1 MLFVAFQSL
10 LLCEDC
16 ITAHERGGWFL
27 SCCCVKLRERVLG
40 LTVWQKALVGVC
52 EGEVWQDRDLW
63 LTHSLLGSGGW
74 HVLSSHYSLIVF

>member
-1 MLFVAFQSL
+1 M
-10 LLCEDC
+10 
-16 ITAHERGGWFL
+16 
-27 SCCCVKLRERVLG
+27 KLRERVLG